1 MDINLDREVQ
11 ILQNNKQLITKERLN
26 SIPIYAYPQIKSKI
40 RYTRLSKVRRLPN
53 ALKIL

>member
-26 SIPIYAYPQIKSKI
+26 FITIYVYPQIKSKI